1 MGTLNTLHTTPASMA
16 CHIRCDSCD
25 LDRRFEDC
33 VTAHRVAKEHETDHA
48 DHFVS
53 LRDPA

>member
-1 MGTLNTLHTTPASMA
+1 MA
-16 CHIRCDSCD
+16 CHVVCDACS

-33 VTAHRVAKEHETDHA
+33 VTAHERAKEHEQTHP

-53 LRDPA
+53 LRNPA